1 MSLQESETYITAPQL
16 RERFGGR
23 SDVWLWRLLND
34 ERANFPK
41 PVIVRRCRY
50 FPLSEIEAWEESN
63 RAHPKREV
71 ADAR

>member
-1 MSLQESETYITAPQL
+1 MPFQKYETYLTAPQL
-16 RERFGGR
+16 RHRFGGR

-50 FPLSEIEAWEESN
+50 FPLSEIEAWEASR
-63 RAHPKREV
+63 RA
-71 ADAR
+71 A